1 MKKKLFVLAVIV
13 LCFAV
18 TASGSFA
25 YYSYEDKAHNVI
37 TTGGI
42 DIEIE
47 ETMRRIDGTITNFP
61 ADGIHNAEPGGT
73 YSKIVKVENVG
84 ENAAWVRAKV
94 EIEVI
99 AANGTTMIPVEYVN
113 GVGYRLISVDM
124 LEGWLDGGDGYYYYR
139 EPLAPGEKTTAL
151 FDRVK
156 YDWRMGNAY
165 QNSTT
170 NIIIYAQGV
179 QTANNGSDVMQV
191 LGWPQ
196 DVSKND

>member
-13 LCFAV
+13 FCFAL

-47 ETMRRIDGTITNFP
+47 ETMRRLDGTITDFP

-84 ENAAWVRAKV
+84 TNTAWVRARFDV
-94 EIEVI
+94 EVI
-99 AANGTTMIPVEYVN
+99 SAEGTPLIPVEYIS
-113 GVGYRLISVDM
+113 GTGYPLIRIDVLD
-124 LEGWLDGGDGYYYYR
+124 GWLDGGDGYHYYQY
-139 EPLAPGEKTTAL
+139 PLKPGEKTSPL
-151 FDRVK
+151 FEHVR

-165 QNSTT
+165 QGSTT

-179 QTANNGSDVMQV
+179 QTDNNKPNVLDA

-196 DVSKND
+196 DPAKND